1 MTNRSLLTLL
11 RLLLGLIA
19 LIAIFSQLVIQIHNG
34 FSILNFF
41 SYFTNLSNLF
51 AAAVLLYVASRVFFR
66 RDTSDLS
73 DQVRYI
79 SVVNMAVVGVVFTV
93 LLRGVDLGS
102 LLPWINVLLHYVMPC
117 AVVLDW
123 LLQPPRVK
131 LGIKQI
137 LMCQVFPALYLVY
150 VLCRG
155 HNIGWYPYP
164 FLNPANVGGYG
175 GVAMYV
181 AGIAVAF
188 FFASWL
194 LLTVGNTL
202 SRRAA
207 VAHH

>member
-1 MTNRSLLTLL
+1 MTNRPLLTLL
-11 RLLLGLIA
+11 RLLLGLIV
-19 LIAIFSQLVIQIHNG
+19 LIAIFSQLAIQIQNG
-34 FSILNFF
+34 FSTLNFF

-51 AAAVLLYVASRVFFR
+51 AAAVLLYVASRTFLGREV
-66 RDTSDLS
+66 SDLS
-73 DQVRYI
+73 DHVRYI
-79 SVVNMAVVGVVFTV
+79 SVVNMTLVGVVFTV
-93 LLRGVDLGS
+93 LLRDVDLGS

-123 LLQPPRVK
+123 LLQPPRARM
-131 LGIKQI
+131 GIKQI
-137 LMCQVFPALYLVY
+137 LMCQIFPALYIVY

-155 HNIGWYPYP
+155 YATGWYPYP

-175 GVAMYV
+175 GVGVYV

-194 LLTVGNTL
+194 LLTVGNSL
-202 SRRAA
+202 GRRTP